1 MGDQIMDDC
10 HDHEDGVESRCNF
23 SDFLR
28 VIRFMREMIIS
39 GNHYDLQQMFNR
51 LDKGRRGRLAKSNVS
66 TLFGLLGLAPRCR
79 EDQAEIQRLLN
90 EVYSDG
96 SGEVGFPEFERLVL
110 RVKERMKAAGRHR
123 LQKTL
128 TELHI
133 PECDA
138 THFHDLFHMVDTEG
152 VGSIDLKQVNRL
164 LE

>member
-110 RVKERMKAAGRHR
+110 RVKERMKAAQRHR
-123 LQKTL
+123 VHKAVL
-128 TELHI
+128 ELHMS
-133 PECDA
+133 ENEA
-138 THFHDLFHMVDTEG
+138 SNYRDLFHKADADG
-152 VGSIDLKQVNRL
+152 VGALTFEQ
-164 LE
+164 